1 MPSNWNSEVSRLL
14 GTIEQ
19 SPISKTNKET
29 INEFVDKLKANGR
42 NDKTIAKHL
51 YCLKMFLKG
60 FEGKNFKNAS
70 RKDIEHALIYIN
82 GLSIS
87 EQTKV
92 NVKIS
97 IKFMYKQIFGNG
109 DFYPEQVA
117 WVRTTLAQKNKLLPE
132 DILTEDEVLR
142 MINAANNVR
151 DKAIIGLLYDSGI
164 RAGELLSMRKKDV
177 NLNTEL
183 AHIMVNGKTGPRKIP
198 IMFSVPMIAQYL
210 NLIKDK
216 GPEDNLWW
224 NLAQSHVKGIL
235 EYPGL
240 KKMITEVGNS
250 AKIGKRIYPHLF
262 RHSRAS
268 NYANKLTEQ
277 QLKAFF
283 GWTGGSSMAAT
294 YVHLSGRDIDNA
306 VLQANGQKPIDNV
319 TESKLKVKV
328 CQRCQFS
335 NGTDSKYC
343 NRCAL
348 PLDLGLAMEIQNKES
363 GMKEAIAEALKDPKA
378 IEEIVHTY
386 LLMQAKKG
394 KNK

>member
-19 SPISKTNKET
+19 STISKTNKDT
-29 INEFVDKLKANGR
+29 VREFVDKLKANGR

-109 DFYPEQVA
+109 DYYPEQVA
-117 WVRTTLAQKNKLLPE
+117 WVRTTLAKKNRLLPE
-132 DILTEDEVLR
+132 DILTEDEILKMVD
-142 MINAANNVR
+142 AANNVR
-151 DKAIIGLLYDSGI
+151 DKAIISLLYDSGI

-177 NLNTEL
+177 NLNTEI
-183 AHIMVNGKTGPRKIP
+183 AHITVNGKTGPRKIP
-198 IMFSVPMIAQYL
+198 IMFSVPMVAQYL

-216 GPEDNLWW
+216 KPEDKLWW

-235 EYPGL
+235 EYPGF
-240 KKMITEVGNS
+240 KKMITEVSNS

-306 VLQANGQKPIDNV
+306 VLQANGQKPIDNI
-319 TESKLKVKV
+319 TESKLKVKI

-335 NGTDSKYC
+335 NGIDSKYC

-348 PLDLGLAMEIQNKES
+348 PLDPGLAMEIQSKES
-363 GMKEAIAEALKDPKA
+363 TMKEAVAEALKDPKA
-378 IEEIVHTY
+378 IEEIVHAY
-386 LLMQAKKG
+386 LLMKG
-394 KNK
+394 KREKKA

>member
-19 SPISKTNKET
+19 SSISKTNKET
-29 INEFVDKLKANGR
+29 ISEFVDKLKANGR

-70 RKDIEHALIYIN
+70 RKDIEKALIYIN

-109 DFYPEQVA
+109 DFYPEPVA
-117 WVRTTLAQKNKLLPE
+117 WVRTTLAKKNKLLPE

-142 MINAANNVR
+142 MIDAANNIR

-183 AHIMVNGKTGPRKIP
+183 AHITVNGKTGPRKIP

-216 GPEDNLWW
+216 KPDDNLWW

-235 EYPGL
+235 EYPGF
-240 KKMITEVGNS
+240 KKMITEVSNS

-306 VLQANGQKPIDNV
+306 VLQANGQKPIDNI
-319 TESKLKVKV
+319 TESKLKVKL

-335 NGTDSKYC
+335 NSTDSKYC

-348 PLDLGLAMEIQNKES
+348 PLDPGLAMEIQNKES
-363 GMKEAIAEALKDPKA
+363 NMKEAVAEALKDPKA
-378 IEEIVHTY
+378 IEEIVHAY
-386 LLMQAKKG
+386 LLMKAKKG
-394 KNK
+394 KT

>member
-1 MPSNWNSEVSRLL
+1 MPSNWNSEVGRLL
-14 GTIEQ
+14 GTIDQ
-19 SPISKTNKET
+19 SSISKTNKET

-117 WVRTTLAQKNKLLPE
+117 WVRTTLAKKNKLLPE

-142 MINAANNVR
+142 MIDAANNVR

-177 NLNTEL
+177 NLETEL
-183 AHIMVNGKTGPRKIP
+183 AHITVNGKTGPRKIP
-198 IMFSVPMIAQYL
+198 IMFSVPMVAQYL

-216 GPEDNLWW
+216 KSEDNLWW

-235 EYPGL
+235 EYSGF
-240 KKMITEVGNS
+240 KKMITEVSNS

-306 VLQANGQKPIDNV
+306 VLQANGQKPIDNI
-319 TESKLKVKV
+319 TESKLKVKI

-348 PLDLGLAMEIQNKES
+348 PLDPGLALEIQNKES
-363 GMKEAIAEALKDPKA
+363 AMKEAVAEALKDPKA

-394 KNK
+394 KK

>member
-1 MPSNWNSEVSRLL
+1 MPSDWNSEVYRLL
-14 GTIEQ
+14 GTIDQ
-19 SPISKTNKET
+19 SPISKTNKNT
-29 INEFVDKLKANGR
+29 INEFVDKLRANGR
-42 NDKTIAKHL
+42 NNKTIAKHL
-51 YCLKMFLKG
+51 YCLKMFLRG

-70 RKDIEHALIYIN
+70 RKDIEKALIYIN
-82 GLSIS
+82 GLEIS

-109 DFYPEQVA
+109 DYYPEQVA
-117 WVRTTLAQKNKLLPE
+117 WVRTTLAKKNKLLPE
-132 DILTEDEVLR
+132 DILTEDEVLK
-142 MINAANNVR
+142 MIEAANNIR

-183 AHIMVNGKTGPRKIP
+183 AHITVNGKTGPRKIP

-216 GPEDNLWW
+216 KPDDNLWW

-235 EYPGL
+235 EYPGF
-240 KKMITEVGNS
+240 KKMITEVSNS

-319 TESKLKVKV
+319 TESKLKVKT
-328 CQRCQFS
+328 CQRCQFPNS
-335 NGTDSKYC
+335 TDSKYC
-343 NRCAL
+343 NRCAM
-348 PLDLGLAMEIQNKES
+348 PLDAGLAMEIQGKES
-363 GMKEAIAEALKDPKA
+363 TMKEAVAEALKDPKA
-378 IEEIVHTY
+378 IEEIVHAY
-386 LLMQAKKG
+386 LLMKAKKG
-394 KNK
+394 KK